1 MLKYF
6 FVPRL
11 IENGKLPPKFSA
23 KCVKYSLLTFLTDL
37 VGMYLEIITRHALAS
52 GLELSSF
59 LLNSMVVIM
68 LKFLAQ
74 TNVPSLHYCTYVCSF
89 REFSYHFTNR

>member
-1 MLKYF
+1 
-6 FVPRL
+6 
-11 IENGKLPPKFSA
+11 
-23 KCVKYSLLTFLTDL
+23 
-37 VGMYLEIITRHALAS
+37 MYLEIITRHALAS

-74 TNVPSLHYCTYVCSF
+74 TNVPSLHYCSF
-89 REFSYHFTNR
+89 RKFSYHFTNKNLVKSKNNNDISTEPTYSFFLL